1 MHMALACNEPNLS
14 GLTSAGGKAHLVSLT
29 PWAGTQLLDELSLL
43 SGQEPHLSLHTCAC
57 VPWLG
62 AGEVVRRDMELPS
75 SALHLLPDLGQPFA
89 FLICTMQGMKAV
101 CRAGALGSKHNL
113 GRASNGEHE

>member
-1 MHMALACNEPNLS
+1 MALACNEPNLS
-14 GLTSAGGKAHLVSLT
+14 GLTSAGSKAHLVSLT

-62 AGEVVRRDMELPS
+62 AGEAVRRDTELPG
-75 SALHLLPDLGQPFA
+75 SALHLLPDLRQPLA
-89 FLICTMQGMKAV
+89 FSYLHNAGMKAV
-101 CRAGALGSKHNL
+101 CRPGALGSKHNL